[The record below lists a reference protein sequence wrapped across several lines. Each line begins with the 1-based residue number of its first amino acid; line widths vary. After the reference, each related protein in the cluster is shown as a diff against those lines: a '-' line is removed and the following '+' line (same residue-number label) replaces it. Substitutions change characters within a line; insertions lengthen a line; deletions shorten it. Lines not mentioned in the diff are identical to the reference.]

1 MSTTTP
7 QSTLAFERHGT
18 GVPIVDAHQVRR
30 DVVLGHWDQL
40 MRTDADELQ
49 AWVEELAGS
58 GFAAHLRAFVEFC
71 DGASA

>member
-1 MSTTTP
+1 MSTTTS

-18 GVPIVDAHQVRR
+18 GVPIVDAHEVRR
-30 DVVLGHWDQL
+30 DVVLGPWDQL

-58 GFAAHLRAFVEFC
+58 GFAARLRAFVEFC